1 MYFELRIL
9 TENDKNIIEH
19 FFEEASDYAIIESG
33 ESNPQLECESL
44 LNDLPPEKTKSDKF
58 VYGIFNDKSILIGLV
73 DLLKDFPTKGEFM
86 LGLLEFV
93 PEVRHQGLGKAVHE
107 ILVEKVRHLGANS
120 LRIGVLEVNI
130 AALKFWKS
138 LGYIKFKET
147 ELEFGSKRQKIDVM
161 RLNLKD

>member
-19 FFEEASDYAIIESG
+19 FFEEASDYAILESG

-86 LGLLEFV
+86 LGCLSLF
-93 PEVRHQGLGKAVHE
+93 QKFGIKA
-107 ILVEKVRHLGANS
+107 
-120 LRIGVLEVNI
+120 
-130 AALKFWKS
+130 
-138 LGYIKFKET
+138 
-147 ELEFGSKRQKIDVM
+147 
-161 RLNLKD
+161 